1 MSCLYQDYFVCLLC
15 NKTITIKIK
24 DMNYSELSKLS
35 VEELRAINSLVVD
48 LIKQKRTI
56 QSLEKKVGLHVGMKV
71 KVNHPKLYGRELEV
85 TKINRTK
92 ANLRVVGGFASYN
105 VPVSLIEY

>member
-24 DMNYSELSKLS
+24 DMNYSQLSKLS
-35 VEELRAINSLVVD
+35 VEELRNINKLVVD

-56 QSLEKKVGLHVGMKV
+56 QSLEKKVGLQVGMTV
-71 KVNHPKLYGRELEV
+71 RVNHPKLAGKELSV
-85 TKINRTK
+85 NKINRTK
-92 ANLRVVGGFASYN
+92 ATLSVRSGACYI
-105 VPVSLIEY
+105 VPISLIEY

>member
-1 MSCLYQDYFVCLLC
+1 
-15 NKTITIKIK
+15 
-24 DMNYSELSKLS
+24 MNYSELSKLS
-35 VEELRAINSLVVD
+35 VEELRNINTLVVD

-56 QSLEKKVGLHVGMKV
+56 QSLEKKVGLKVGMTV
-71 KVNHPKLYGRELEV
+71 KVNHPKLFGREFEV

-92 ANLRVVGGFASYN
+92 ANIRVIGGFSSYN